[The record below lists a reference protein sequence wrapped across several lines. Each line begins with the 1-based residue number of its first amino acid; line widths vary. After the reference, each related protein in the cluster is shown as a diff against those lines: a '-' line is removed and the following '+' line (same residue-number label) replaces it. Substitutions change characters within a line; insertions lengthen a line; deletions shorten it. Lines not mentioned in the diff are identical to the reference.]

1 MRQHGC
7 GLRFGVVQQDNSL
20 SGPVEPIDQH
30 LQFLLRRHGFP
41 ITRPQIGT
49 EHGDAA
55 RLQQLK
61 RGRCGFETGK
71 PEEWRGRCA
80 ARDTVERHLNRG
92 NTVVDF
98 LCCLVWRDPHQAAV
112 QPGMMPDG
120 VALGRDPSH
129 QAWML
134 GSRLADQEERRA
146 HAFMG
151 QRRQHPLRGRRP
163 RAVIEC
169 QYHLVIPE
177 RQRLRK
183 ALKPNPR
190 GGGGIDAKNPRGT
203 ERSLAWTVRRLRR
216 HRPCDQGNKGSSR
229 PLHELPGADFDFS
242 ALNEVDDSVRDEILE
257 ELEPET
263 VAEGVREL
271 ESDDAVKLLAGLDE
285 EDQEEILEKLP
296 PLERDALERSLLYP
310 ENSAGRRMQT
320 EFIAVPPDWTV
331 GQAIDY
337 MRDTPE
343 LPDRFY
349 EIYAVDSA
357 QHWQGAISLD
367 ALLRA
372 HRPVPLAD
380 LIDEDRRRVSV
391 MDDQGEVARLFGK
404 YNLVAAPVVDTT
416 NRLVGVITIDDVVD
430 VIEEEAD
437 EDLKALGGVTSDEE
451 LSDNVWTIAK
461 GRFNWLLVN
470 LATAFLASS
479 VLGLFEG
486 QLEKMV
492 ALAVLAPI
500 VASQGGNAATQTMTV
515 AVRALATRELG
526 SNNAFRVVMR
536 EGLVGLVNGLAFA
549 VITGIA
555 AVAWFKIPAL
565 GVVIGLVMVCN
576 LVAGA
581 LGGILI
587 PMVLE
592 RVRAD
597 PAVASGTFVTTITDV
612 VGFFSFLGIA
622 TLWFGLK

>member
-1 MRQHGC
+1 MPEDVDVAHPADATVLDRLPMRNEDGEIRHEFVAEIARAIHAAETSF
-7 GLRFGVVQQDNSL
+7 LREVVA
-20 SGPVEPIDQH
+20 E
-30 LQFLLRRHGFP
+30 
-41 ITRPQIGT
+41 
-49 EHGDAA
+49 
-55 RLQQLK
+55 
-61 RGRCGFETGK
+61 
-71 PEEWRGRCA
+71 
-80 ARDTVERHLNRG
+80 
-92 NTVVDF
+92 
-98 LCCLVWRDPHQAAV
+98 
-112 QPGMMPDG
+112 
-120 VALGRDPSH
+120 
-129 QAWML
+129 
-134 GSRLADQEERRA
+134 
-146 HAFMG
+146 
-151 QRRQHPLRGRRP
+151 
-163 RAVIEC
+163 
-169 QYHLVIPE
+169 
-177 RQRLRK
+177 
-183 ALKPNPR
+183 
-190 GGGGIDAKNPRGT
+190 
-203 ERSLAWTVRRLRR
+203 
-216 HRPCDQGNKGSSR
+216 
-229 PLHELPGADFDFS
+229 LHEADLGDLIGALEPDDRVSLVELTGTDFDFS
-242 ALNEVDDSVRDEILE
+242 ALNEVDDSVREEILE

-271 ESDDAVKLLAGLDE
+271 ESDDAVELLEGLDE
-285 EDQEEILEKLP
+285 EDQEEILDKLP
-296 PLERDALERSLLYP
+296 PSERDALERSLEYP

-337 MRDTPE
+337 LRDTPD

-349 EIYAVDSA
+349 EIYAVDQA
-357 QHWQGAISLD
+357 KHWQGAVSLD
-367 ALLRA
+367 ALLRSR
-372 HRPVPLAD
+372 RPVPLAD
-380 LIDEDRRRVSV
+380 LVDEDRRRVSV
-391 MDDQGEVARLFGK
+391 LDDQEEVARLFGK
-404 YNLVAAPVVDTT
+404 YNLVAAPVVDTE
-416 NRLVGVITIDDVVD
+416 NRLVGVITVDDVVD

-451 LSDNVWTIAK
+451 LSDSVWTIAK
-461 GRFNWLLVN
+461 ARFNWLLVN

-526 SNNAFRVVMR
+526 PNNAFRVVMR

-549 VITGIA
+549 IITGIA
-555 AVAWFKIPAL
+555 AVLWFKIPAL
-565 GVVIGLVMVCN
+565 GVVIGLAIVCN

-581 LGGILI
+581 LGGILV

>member
-1 MRQHGC
+1 MAERIDVAADTSGLDHLPMRDEDGEI
-7 GLRFGVVQQDNSL
+7 RREF
-20 SGPVEPIDQH
+20 VEEIARAIHAAEVP
-30 LQFLLRRHGFP
+30 LLR
-41 ITRPQIGT
+41 
-49 EHGDAA
+49 A
-55 RLQQLK
+55 
-61 RGRCGFETGK
+61 
-71 PEEWRGRCA
+71 
-80 ARDTVERHLNRG
+80 
-92 NTVVDF
+92 VV
-98 LCCLVWRDPHQAAV
+98 A
-112 QPGMMPDG
+112 
-120 VALGRDPSH
+120 
-129 QAWML
+129 
-134 GSRLADQEERRA
+134 E
-146 HAFMG
+146 
-151 QRRQHPLRGRRP
+151 
-163 RAVIEC
+163 
-169 QYHLVIPE
+169 
-177 RQRLRK
+177 
-183 ALKPNPR
+183 
-190 GGGGIDAKNPRGT
+190 
-203 ERSLAWTVRRLRR
+203 
-216 HRPCDQGNKGSSR
+216 
-229 PLHELPGADFDFS
+229 LHEADLGDLIGALEGDDRVSLVELTGADFDFS
-242 ALNEVDDSVRDEILE
+242 ALNEVDDAVREEILE

-271 ESDDAVKLLAGLDE
+271 ESDDAVELLEALGE
-285 EDQEEILEKLP
+285 QEQEEILEKLP
-296 PLERDALERSLLYP
+296 PTERVAIERSLEYP

-320 EFIAVPPDWTV
+320 EFIAVPPDWTA

-337 MRDTPE
+337 MRDTSD
-343 LPDRFY
+343 LPARFY

-357 QHWQGAISLD
+357 QHLQGAVPLD
-367 ALLRA
+367 ALLRSR
-372 HRPVPLAD
+372 RPVPLSD
-380 LIDEDRRRVSV
+380 LIEEDRRRVSV
-391 MDDQGEVARLFGK
+391 TDEQGEVARLFEK
-404 YNLVAAPVVDTT
+404 YNLVAAPVVDTED
-416 NRLVGVITIDDVVD
+416 RLVGVITIDDVVD

-451 LSDNVWTIAK
+451 LSDNVWTIAR

-526 SNNAFRVVMR
+526 PNNAFRVVLR

-549 VITGIA
+549 IITGVA
-555 AVAWFKIPAL
+555 AVAWFRIPGL
-565 GVVIGLVMVCN
+565 GVVIGLAIMCN

-597 PAVASGTFVTTITDV
+597 PAVASGTFVTTVTDV

>member
-1 MRQHGC
+1 MADDVDVAQPAGAAHASMLDRLPMRDEDGDI
-7 GLRFGVVQQDNSL
+7 RSEF
-20 SGPVEPIDQH
+20 VE
-30 LQFLLRRHGFP
+30 
-41 ITRPQIGT
+41 
-49 EHGDAA
+49 
-55 RLQQLK
+55 K
-61 RGRCGFETGK
+61 
-71 PEEWRGRCA
+71 
-80 ARDTVERHLNRG
+80 VS
-92 NTVVDF
+92 
-98 LCCLVWRDPHQAAV
+98 AAV
-112 QPGMMPDG
+112 QAADAAFLRQI
-120 VALGRDPSH
+120 VAELHEADLGDLIEALDPE
-129 QAWML
+129 
-134 GSRLADQEERRA
+134 D
-146 HAFMG
+146 
-151 QRRQHPLRGRRP
+151 RP
-163 RAVIEC
+163 R
-169 QYHLVIPE
+169 LV
-177 RQRLRK
+177 
-183 ALKPNPR
+183 
-190 GGGGIDAKNPRGT
+190 
-203 ERSLAWTVRRLRR
+203 
-216 HRPCDQGNKGSSR
+216 
-229 PLHELPGADFDFS
+229 ELTGADFDFS
-242 ALNEVDDSVRDEILE
+242 ALNEVDDTVREEILE

-271 ESDDAVKLLAGLDE
+271 ESDDAVELLEGLDE

-296 PLERDALERSLLYP
+296 QSERVALERRLLYP

-337 MRDTPE
+337 MRDTPD
-343 LPDRFY
+343 LPERFY

-372 HRPVPLAD
+372 RRPVPLAD

-391 MDDQGEVARLFGK
+391 MDDQEEVARLFGK
-404 YNLVAAPVVDTT
+404 YNLVAAPVIDTE

-430 VIEEEAD
+430 VIEEEAE
-437 EDLKALGGVTSDEE
+437 EDIKALGGVTSDEE
-451 LSDNVWTIAK
+451 LSDSVWTIAR

-526 SNNAFRVVMR
+526 PNNALRVVIR

-549 VITGIA
+549 IITGVA
-555 AVAWFKIPAL
+555 AVAWFKIPGL
-565 GVVIGLVMVCN
+565 GVVIGLAMLCN

-597 PAVASGTFVTTITDV
+597 PAVASGTFVTTVTDV

>member
-1 MRQHGC
+1 MADDVDVAQAGVESALDRLPMRDEEGDIRAEFIQAIS
-7 GLRFGVVQQDNSL
+7 RAVQA
-20 SGPVEPIDQH
+20 
-30 LQFLLRRHGFP
+30 
-41 ITRPQIGT
+41 
-49 EHGDAA
+49 GDAS
-55 RLQQLK
+55 
-61 RGRCGFETGK
+61 
-71 PEEWRGRCA
+71 
-80 ARDTVERHLNRG
+80 
-92 NTVVDF
+92 F
-98 LCCLVWRDPHQAAV
+98 LREIVAELHEADLGDLIEALDP
-112 QPGMMPDG
+112 D
-120 VALGRDPSH
+120 
-129 QAWML
+129 
-134 GSRLADQEERRA
+134 E
-146 HAFMG
+146 
-151 QRRQHPLRGRRP
+151 RP
-163 RAVIEC
+163 R
-169 QYHLVIPE
+169 LV
-177 RQRLRK
+177 
-183 ALKPNPR
+183 
-190 GGGGIDAKNPRGT
+190 
-203 ERSLAWTVRRLRR
+203 
-216 HRPCDQGNKGSSR
+216 
-229 PLHELPGADFDFS
+229 ELTGADFDFS
-242 ALNEVDDSVRDEILE
+242 ALNEVDDTVRDEILE

-271 ESDDAVKLLAGLDE
+271 ESDDAVELLEGLDE

-296 PLERDALERSLLYP
+296 HSERVALERSLLYP

-320 EFIAVPPDWTV
+320 EYIAVPPDWTV

-337 MRDTPE
+337 MRDTPD

-349 EIYAVDSA
+349 EIYAVDGA
-357 QHWQGAISLD
+357 QHWQGAVSLD
-367 ALLRA
+367 ALLRSR
-372 HRPVPLAD
+372 RPVPLAD

-391 MDDQGEVARLFGK
+391 MDDQEEVARLFGK
-404 YNLVAAPVVDTT
+404 YNLVAAPVVDTS

-430 VIEEEAD
+430 VIEEEAE

-451 LSDNVWTIAK
+451 LSDSVWTIAR

-549 VITGIA
+549 VITGVA
-555 AVAWFKIPAL
+555 AVAWFKIPGL
-565 GVVIGLVMVCN
+565 GIVIGLAMLCN

-587 PMVLE
+587 PIVLE

-597 PAVASGTFVTTITDV
+597 PAVASGTFVTTVTDV

>member
-1 MRQHGC
+1 MAKDVDIALPADASVFDRLPMRDENGEIRPEFVQEIARAIHEADTAS
-7 GLRFGVVQQDNSL
+7 LR
-20 SGPVEPIDQH
+20 EI
-30 LQFLLRRHGFP
+30 
-41 ITRPQIGT
+41 
-49 EHGDAA
+49 
-55 RLQQLK
+55 
-61 RGRCGFETGK
+61 
-71 PEEWRGRCA
+71 
-80 ARDTVERHLNRG
+80 
-92 NTVVDF
+92 
-98 LCCLVWRDPHQAAV
+98 
-112 QPGMMPDG
+112 
-120 VALGRDPSH
+120 VA
-129 QAWML
+129 
-134 GSRLADQEERRA
+134 E
-146 HAFMG
+146 
-151 QRRQHPLRGRRP
+151 
-163 RAVIEC
+163 
-169 QYHLVIPE
+169 
-177 RQRLRK
+177 
-183 ALKPNPR
+183 
-190 GGGGIDAKNPRGT
+190 
-203 ERSLAWTVRRLRR
+203 
-216 HRPCDQGNKGSSR
+216 
-229 PLHELPGADFDFS
+229 LHEADLGDLIEALEPDDRVNLVELTGADFHFS
-242 ALNEVDDSVRDEILE
+242 ALNEVDDSVREEILE

-271 ESDDAVKLLAGLDE
+271 ESDDAVALLEGLDE
-285 EDQEEILEKLP
+285 KDQEEILEKLP
-296 PLERDALERSLLYP
+296 PEERDTLERSLLYP

-320 EFIAVPPDWTV
+320 EFIAVPPDWNV

-337 MRDTPE
+337 MRDTPN

-349 EIYAVDSA
+349 EIYAVDKA
-357 QHWQGAISLD
+357 KHWQGAISLD
-367 ALLRA
+367 ALLRSR
-372 HRPVPLAD
+372 RPVPLVD
-380 LIDEDRRRVSV
+380 LIDENRRRVSV
-391 MDDQGEVARLFGK
+391 LDDQEEVARMFGK

-416 NRLVGVITIDDVVD
+416 DRLVGVVTIDDVVD

-526 SNNAFRVVMR
+526 SSNALRVVMR

-549 VITGIA
+549 VITGVA
-555 AVAWFKIPAL
+555 AVAWFKIPGL
-565 GVVIGLVMVCN
+565 GLVIGLAIICN

-622 TLWFGLK
+622 TLWFGLN

>member
-1 MRQHGC
+1 MADDLDVAQAADASVLDHRPMRDEDGEI
-7 GLRFGVVQQDNSL
+7 RREF
-20 SGPVEPIDQH
+20 VEKIASAVKVA
-30 LQFLLRRHGFP
+30 
-41 ITRPQIGT
+41 
-49 EHGDAA
+49 DAA
-55 RLQQLK
+55 FLR
-61 RGRCGFETGK
+61 E
-71 PEEWRGRCA
+71 
-80 ARDTVERHLNRG
+80 
-92 NTVVDF
+92 VV
-98 LCCLVWRDPHQAAV
+98 
-112 QPGMMPDG
+112 G
-120 VALGRDPSH
+120 
-129 QAWML
+129 
-134 GSRLADQEERRA
+134 E
-146 HAFMG
+146 
-151 QRRQHPLRGRRP
+151 
-163 RAVIEC
+163 
-169 QYHLVIPE
+169 
-177 RQRLRK
+177 
-183 ALKPNPR
+183 
-190 GGGGIDAKNPRGT
+190 
-203 ERSLAWTVRRLRR
+203 
-216 HRPCDQGNKGSSR
+216 
-229 PLHELPGADFDFS
+229 LHEADLGDLIEALEPDDRVSLVELTGADFDFS
-242 ALNEVDDSVRDEILE
+242 ALNEVDDSVREEILE

-271 ESDDAVKLLAGLDE
+271 ESDDAVELLEGLNE
-285 EDQEEILEKLP
+285 QDQEEILDKLP
-296 PLERDALERSLLYP
+296 PSERDALERSLLYP

-337 MRDTPE
+337 MRDTPD

-349 EIYAVDSA
+349 EIYAVDK
-357 QHWQGAISLD
+357 QKHWQGAVSLD
-367 ALLRA
+367 ALLRSR
-372 HRPVPLAD
+372 RPVPLAD

-391 MDDQGEVARLFGK
+391 LDDQEEVARQFGK
-404 YNLVAAPVVDTT
+404 YNLVAAPVVDTE
-416 NRLVGVITIDDVVD
+416 NRLVGVITVDDVVD

-451 LSDNVWTIAK
+451 LSDSVWTIAK
-461 GRFNWLLVN
+461 ARFNWLLVN

-549 VITGIA
+549 IITGIA

-565 GVVIGLVMVCN
+565 GVVIGLAMLCN

-592 RVRAD
+592 RVKAD
-597 PAVASGTFVTTITDV
+597 PAVASGTFVTTVTDV